1 MKHSFVKKSEYGRG
15 RAIFVALILV
25 LCLFVV
31 IFLGVGRWL
40 VREDALAKSS
50 AIVVLSGGPPERA
63 LQAAKIY
70 HEGYAPEIWLTQP
83 VEPKRTMT
91 SLGVSFDGEEEINRR
106 VLLHEGVP
114 EKAIHILSPGIVN
127 TAGEMGMIADSMAK
141 GKAATVI
148 VVTSKPHTRRVRA
161 LWNHLQAGRG
171 QIIVRAPETDSFDAG
186 HWWRSTRDA
195 LDVVRE
201 VLGLLNVWA
210 GLPLKPAR

>member
-1 MKHSFVKKSEYGRG
+1 MNRTFAKKNERGRG
-15 RAIFVALILV
+15 RAIFVAFVLL
-25 LCLFVV
+25 LCLSVV
-31 IFLGVGRWL
+31 IFLAVGRWL
-40 VREDALAKSS
+40 VREDALGKGS
-50 AIVVLSGGPPERA
+50 AIVVLSGGIPDRA
-63 LQAAKIY
+63 LQAAKTY
-70 HEGYAPEIWLTQP
+70 REGYAPEIWLTQP
-83 VEPKRTMT
+83 VEPKRTMV

-127 TAGEMGMIADSMAK
+127 TADEMGVIADSMAK
-141 GKAATVI
+141 AKTATVI

-161 LWNHLQAGRG
+161 LWNRLEAGRG
-171 QIIVRAPETDSFDAG
+171 QIIVRAVEADSFDAA